1 MYHDFSKRASPEDV
15 ADPALLFLV
24 LLRRLCHDLLGDER
38 EHLVVVELIYPNR
51 IGDYAFSRLI
61 GGFFGQVENG
71 GCRRA
76 GGDDLP
82 GAEVVR
88 EREKA

>member
-1 MYHDFSKRASPEDV
+1 MPFETSQSRGRRGSRTA
-15 ADPALLFLV
+15 FLV
-24 LLRRLCHDLLGDER
+24 LWQLRHDLLGDER
-38 EHLVVVELIYPNR
+38 EHLVVVALIYPNR
-51 IGDYAFSRLI
+51 IGDYACSRLI

-82 GAEVVR
+82 GAKVVR